1 MKSAPILQNGRDV
14 GWYAAALGLSV
25 LAVLLSQWLGLAILA
40 LLVAVPLGFY
50 LFWRWPETG
59 VYLILALVSFGNE
72 YSQTEWGVRS
82 AADLAT
88 IYNLRLIPGLTASLF
103 DLIFVAV
110 LAAWLGRKLLKR
122 EAMIW
127 PARRVRL
134 PLVLC
139 LGFVFYGTVLGLY
152 HLPDGFELYHI
163 LRELRPFVYLTLMLV
178 MTVDI
183 LTRRG
188 QVNGLWWAIVL
199 FAAARGGQGVIRY
212 ALGIGRWYYGSQ
224 MVYYDYADTILL
236 LAGMVLLLTW
246 LLGQRRWPLST
257 LALLGAAVVPMAFAF
272 VYSFRRSFW
281 LGAAASL
288 AFLFFYTNNRERW
301 RYLILAGVGGVILL
315 GLVLATGQLDLVE
328 QPVPSITDTQE
339 DSSNYFRLFDTEN
352 ALNAIYESGTLG
364 LGFGSRYE
372 IVTTVYW
379 LNDFISHVSRA
390 SHNGYLYVAMK
401 MGLLGLLSWSL
412 FWLMNLSVCWRLLRH
427 SYSEYR
433 SIGLAVSVI
442 LITCALANTF
452 LPLYYNLRPL
462 LMLAAFCSL
471 ALAAYQ
477 QPKIGS
483 LPDLPGVPHEQV
495 LTKGNENSE

>member
-1 MKSAPILQNGRDV
+1 MKRMTLTQNGRDV
-14 GWYAAALGLSV
+14 GWYAAAIGLPV
-25 LAVLLSQWLGLAILA
+25 VAVLLSQWLGLAILA
-40 LLVAVPLGFY
+40 LFIALPIGFY

-59 VYLILALVSFGNE
+59 VYLILVLVSFGNE

-110 LAAWLGRKLLKR
+110 LAAWLGRKLLKK

-127 PARRVRL
+127 PARRVRF
-134 PLVLC
+134 PLLLC

-163 LRELRPFVYLTLMLV
+163 LRELRPFIYLMLMLV

-188 QVNGLWWAIVL
+188 QVDGLWWAIVC
-199 FAAARGGQGVIRY
+199 FAAARGLQGAIRY
-212 ALGIGRWYYGSQ
+212 AAGIGRWYYGSQ
-224 MVYYDYADTILL
+224 MVYYDYADTLLL

-246 LLGQRRWPLST
+246 LLGQRRWSLPR

-288 AFLFFYTNNRERW
+288 ALLFFYTNNRERW
-301 RYLILAGVGGVILL
+301 RYLILAGVGGAILF
-315 GLVLATGQLDLVE
+315 GLVWGTGQLDLVV
-328 QPVPSITDTQE
+328 QRVASITDTQE
-339 DSSNYFRLFDTEN
+339 DSSNYFRLFDTAN

-390 SHNGYLYVAMK
+390 SHNGYLYVTMK
-401 MGLLGLLSWSL
+401 LGLWGLLSWSL
-412 FWLMNLSVCWRLLRH
+412 FWLMNLSVCWRLLGHERGRDRH
-427 SYSEYR
+427 
-433 SIGLAVSVI
+433 IGLAVTVI

-452 LPLYYNLRPL
+452 LPLYYNLRPM
-462 LMLAAFCSL
+462 LMLAVFCSL

-477 QPKIGS
+477 QEKAI
-483 LPDLPGVPHEQV
+483 VQA
-495 LTKGNENSE
+495 